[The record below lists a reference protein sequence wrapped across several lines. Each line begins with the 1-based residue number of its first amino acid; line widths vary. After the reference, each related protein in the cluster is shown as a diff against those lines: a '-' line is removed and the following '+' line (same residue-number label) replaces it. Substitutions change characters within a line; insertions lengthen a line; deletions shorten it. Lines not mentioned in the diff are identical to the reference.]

1 MKVKINEP
9 DNEFKPISINLIIE
23 TQDELESLFQRLNL
37 SCDVV
42 NEYSDIIV
50 NNELNEFYKLIK
62 DIRGDI

>member
-50 NNELNEFYKLIK
+50 NDELNEFYKLIK